1 MEENQD
7 ILKTTFKKLKKK
19 DADLKSVLDTRCQ
32 KCCRNLVLE
41 QNFEEGTI
49 TSKIQMTH
57 FTMIRNIPSFHP
69 LLAMKSVSSSSP
81 ES

>member
-32 KCCRNLVLE
+32 KCCQNLVLE

-49 TSKIQMTH
+49 TSK
-57 FTMIRNIPSFHP
+57 
-69 LLAMKSVSSSSP
+69 
-81 ES
+81 